1 MGICMEEVLF
11 SYLNFALTKVEILF
25 ITGGIFFAGF
35 IRGFVGFGASLI
47 IVLVLSLILGPHK
60 AVPIAALSGLPSML
74 QLLPTAIKHSEKA
87 FVLPFGIA
95 AFFAAPLGTWV
106 LVIVDPE
113 LMKIYISSFVLIMV
127 YFLYRNWRFSKAER
141 PAFII
146 GIGAASGLIQG
157 AAGVGGPPAVVLAL
171 SRLSNAE
178 KQRAN
183 VIGAVTTLNIC
194 SLIPLW
200 HYDFFSPDVVA
211 ISIFIFPLYVLATW
225 LGARFF
231 SIFGQDYFRNAALLI
246 LACIGI
252 TTLIEASF
260 NYSGFK

>member
-1 MGICMEEVLF
+1 MEEVLF
-11 SYLNFALTKVEILF
+11 SYLNFTLTKVEILF
-25 ITGGIFFAGF
+25 ISGGIFFAGF

-113 LMKIYISSFVLIMV
+113 LMKIYISSFVLVMV

-141 PAFII
+141 PTFII
-146 GIGAASGLIQG
+146 GLGAAAGLIQG
-157 AAGVGGPPAVVLAL
+157 AAGVGGPPAVILAL
-171 SRLSNAE
+171 SRLSNVE

-200 HYDFFSPDVVA
+200 YYGFFSPDVVA
-211 ISIFIFPLYVLATW
+211 ISIFLFPLYVLAT
-225 LGARFF
+225 
-231 SIFGQDYFRNAALLI
+231 
-246 LACIGI
+246 
-252 TTLIEASF
+252 
-260 NYSGFK
+260 

>member
-11 SYLNFALTKVEILF
+11 SYLNFTLTKVEILF
-25 ITGGIFFAGF
+25 ISGGIFFAGL

-95 AFFAAPLGTWV
+95 AFFAAPLGTWI

-113 LMKIYISSFVLIMV
+113 LMKIYISGFVLVMV
-127 YFLYRNWRFSKAER
+127 YFLYRNWRFSRAER

-146 GIGAASGLIQG
+146 GIGAAAGLIQG

-171 SRLSNAE
+171 SRLVPSHR
-178 KQRAN
+178 K
-183 VIGAVTTLNIC
+183 
-194 SLIPLW
+194 
-200 HYDFFSPDVVA
+200 
-211 ISIFIFPLYVLATW
+211 
-225 LGARFF
+225 
-231 SIFGQDYFRNAALLI
+231 
-246 LACIGI
+246 
-252 TTLIEASF
+252 
-260 NYSGFK
+260 